1 MRKHRAKI
9 QTMMLGAIALAAALA
24 APSAMARP
32 RDDVMSGAFRC
43 AAIGDS
49 KVWLDCYYG
58 AAQPARAAL
67 GMLSAPPAQVKLV
80 SAPPVGG
87 SVLDHDVRDAVMAG
101 AFRCTSAAD
110 ERQWLNCYYA
120 AAQPMR
126 ARLGLSAAPQA
137 GAAHVAPP
145 VPPGPALALAPQ
157 FGRKPP
163 PRQEIPDN
171 VDHVTAQMRSYTFD
185 KLGWFT
191 VTLDNGQV
199 WKQVQGDTTFARNWK
214 KPAAS
219 YQVRVSHGFL
229 GSYNLQVRGQPGLY
243 KVIRAS

>member
-1 MRKHRAKI
+1 MRKHGMKI
-9 QTMMLGAIALAAALA
+9 QMMALGVIALVVALA
-24 APSAMARP
+24 SSPAMARP

-67 GMLSAPPAQVKLV
+67 GMSAAPAAQVKLV

-101 AFRCTSAAD
+101 AFRCTAVD
-110 ERQWLNCYYA
+110 EERRWLNCYYA

-137 GAAHVAPP
+137 ATAHMAPP
-145 VPPGPALALAPQ
+145 VPPPAAPVPQ

-163 PRQEIPDN
+163 PRAAIPDN
-171 VDHVTAQMRSYTFD
+171 ADHLTAQMQSYTFD

-199 WKQVQGDTTFARNWK
+199 WNQVHGDTTYARNWK
-214 KPAAS
+214 KSAAS

-229 GSYNLQVRGQPGLY
+229 GSYSLQVQGLPGLY
-243 KVIRAS
+243 KVIRAP

>member
-1 MRKHRAKI
+1 
-9 QTMMLGAIALAAALA
+9 
-24 APSAMARP
+24 MARP

-43 AAIGDS
+43 AGIGDS

-67 GMLSAPPAQVKLV
+67 GMSPAPGPQVKLA

-101 AFRCTSAAD
+101 AFRCTASAD

-120 AAQPMR
+120 AAQSMR
-126 ARLGLSAAPQA
+126 ARLGLSTAPQA
-137 GAAHVAPP
+137 GAVP
-145 VPPGPALALAPQ
+145 VPLPVVPAPQ

-163 PRQEIPDN
+163 PRAEIPDN
-171 VDHVTAQMRSYTFD
+171 VDHVTARMQSYVFD

-199 WKQVQGDTTFARNWK
+199 WKQVQGDTTYARNWK

-229 GSYNLQVRGQPGLY
+229 GSYNLQVQGLPGLY
-243 KVIRAS
+243 KVIRAP

>member
-1 MRKHRAKI
+1 MA
-9 QTMMLGAIALAAALA
+9 LGAIVLAMGAL
-24 APSAMARP
+24 PVQARP

-49 KVWLDCYYG
+49 RMWLDCYYG

-67 GMLSAPPAQVKLV
+67 GMSPAPAAQVKLA

-87 SVLDHDVRDAVMAG
+87 SVPDHDVRDAVMAG
-101 AFRCTSAAD
+101 AFRCMSAGD

-137 GAAHVAPP
+137 AMAHVAPP
-145 VPPGPALALAPQ
+145 VPAAAAPVSQ

-163 PRQEIPDN
+163 PRAEIPGN
-171 VDHVTAQMRSYTFD
+171 ADHITAQMQSYTFD

-199 WKQVQGDTTFARNWK
+199 WKQVQGDTTYARNWK

-229 GSYNLQVRGQPGLY
+229 GSYNLQVHGLPGLY
-243 KVIRAS
+243 KVIRAP

>member
-1 MRKHRAKI
+1 MTERGVKI
-9 QTMMLGAIALAAALA
+9 PLMILGLIALVVGLA
-24 APSAMARP
+24 SPPAMARP
-32 RDDVMSGAFRC
+32 RDDVMSNAFRC
-43 AAIGDS
+43 AGIGDS

-67 GMLSAPPAQVKLV
+67 GMSAAPGAQVKLA

-87 SVLDHDVRDAVMAG
+87 SVTDHDVRDAVMSG
-101 AFRCTSAAD
+101 AFRCTGSSD

-137 GAAHVAPP
+137 VAPP
-145 VPPGPALALAPQ
+145 VPLPVPPVPAPP

-163 PRQEIPDN
+163 PRTEIPDN
-171 VDHVTAQMRSYTFD
+171 VGHVFAQMQSYTFD

-199 WKQVQGDTTFARNWK
+199 WKQVQGDTTYANWK
-214 KPAAS
+214 KPASS
-219 YQVRVSHGFL
+219 YRARVSHGFM
-229 GSYNLQVRGQPGLY
+229 GSYNLQVVGLPGLY
-243 KVIRAS
+243 KVIRAP

>member
-1 MRKHRAKI
+1 MNISAAI
-9 QTMMLGAIALAAALA
+9 LGLAIVLM
-24 APSAMARP
+24 AMASPVAARP

-43 AAIGDS
+43 AGIGDS

-67 GMLSAPPAQVKLV
+67 GMSPAPAAQVKLASAPPA
-80 SAPPVGG
+80 GG
-87 SVLDHDVRDAVMAG
+87 TVTDHDVRDAVMGG
-101 AFRCTSAAD
+101 AFRCTASAD

-137 GAAHVAPP
+137 APVLPPAP
-145 VPPGPALALAPQ
+145 VPQ

-163 PRQEIPDN
+163 PRAEIPDS
-171 VDHVTAQMRSYTFD
+171 VDHVTARMQAYTFD

-199 WKQVQGDTTFARNWK
+199 WKQVQGDTTFAKNWK
-214 KPAAS
+214 KPAPS

-229 GSYNLQVRGQPGLY
+229 GSYNLQVQGLPGLY
-243 KVIRAS
+243 KVIRAP

>member
-1 MRKHRAKI
+1 MAVGVI
-9 QTMMLGAIALAAALA
+9 VLVMGALAAQ
-24 APSAMARP
+24 ARP

-49 KVWLDCYYG
+49 RIWLDCYYG
-58 AAQPARAAL
+58 AAQPARSAL
-67 GMLSAPPAQVKLV
+67 GMSPAPAAQVKLASAPPAGG
-80 SAPPVGG
+80 PVP
-87 SVLDHDVRDAVMAG
+87 DHDVRDAVMAG
-101 AFRCTSAAD
+101 AFRCTSAGD
-110 ERQWLNCYYA
+110 EREWLNCYYA

-137 GAAHVAPP
+137 TTIAHAPPP
-145 VPPGPALALAPQ
+145 VPLPAAPVAQ

-163 PRQEIPDN
+163 RAAIPDN
-171 VDHVTAQMRSYTFD
+171 VDHITAQMQSYTFD

-199 WKQVQGDTTFARNWK
+199 WKQIQGDTTYAKWK

-229 GSYNLQVRGQPGLY
+229 GSYNLQVHGLAGLY
-243 KVIRAS
+243 KVMRAP

>member
-1 MRKHRAKI
+1 MTIRMTI
-9 QTMMLGAIALAAALA
+9 LGLAALAAAMASL
-24 APSAMARP
+24 PAMARP

-43 AAIGDS
+43 AGIGDS
-49 KVWLDCYYG
+49 RTWLDCYYG

-67 GMLSAPPAQVKLV
+67 GMSPAPAAQMKLASAPPI
-80 SAPPVGG
+80 GG
-87 SVLDHDVRDAVMAG
+87 SVIDHDVRDAVMGG
-101 AFRCTSAAD
+101 AFRCTASTD

-137 GAAHVAPP
+137 GT
-145 VPPGPALALAPQ
+145 VPPIPPIPAPQ

-163 PRQEIPDN
+163 PRAEIPDN
-171 VDHVTAQMRSYTFD
+171 VDHVTAHMQSYTFD

-191 VTLDNGQV
+191 ATLDNGQV
-199 WKQVQGDTTFARNWK
+199 WKQVEGDTTYARNWK

-229 GSYNLQVRGQPGLY
+229 GSYNFQVQGLPGLY
-243 KVIRAS
+243 KVIRAPNP

>member
-1 MRKHRAKI
+1 
-9 QTMMLGAIALAAALA
+9 MMILGLLALAMGLLSS
-24 APSAMARP
+24 PAMARP
-32 RDDVMSGAFRC
+32 RDDVMSNAFRC

-67 GMLSAPPAQVKLV
+67 GLSPAPAAQVKLA

-87 SVLDHDVRDAVMAG
+87 SVTDHDVRDAVMSG
-101 AFRCTSAAD
+101 AFRCTASAD
-110 ERQWLNCYYA
+110 DHQWLNCYYA

-126 ARLGLSAAPQA
+126 ARLGLSTAPQA
-137 GAAHVAPP
+137 ATAHVVPP
-145 VPPGPALALAPQ
+145 VLPVPVPQ

-163 PRQEIPDN
+163 PRVDIPDN
-171 VDHVTAQMRSYTFD
+171 ANHITAQMQSYTFD

-199 WKQVQGDTTFARNWK
+199 WNQVHGDTTFAKNWK
-214 KPAAS
+214 KSAAS
-219 YQVRVSHGFL
+219 NRVRVSHGFL
-229 GSYNLQVRGQPGLY
+229 GSYNLQVEGLPGLY
-243 KVIRAS
+243 KVIRAP

>member
-1 MRKHRAKI
+1 MRQRGVKI
-9 QTMMLGAIALAAALA
+9 RLMALGVIALALALLS
-24 APSAMARP
+24 PPAMARP

-43 AAIGDS
+43 AGIGDS
-49 KVWLDCYYG
+49 RVWLDCYYG

-67 GMLSAPPAQVKLV
+67 GMSPAPGAQVKLA
-80 SAPPVGG
+80 STPPVSGT
-87 SVLDHDVRDAVMAG
+87 VTDHDVRDAVMSG
-101 AFRCTSAAD
+101 AFRCTASAD

-137 GAAHVAPP
+137 ATVHAPP
-145 VPPGPALALAPQ
+145 PALPVPAPQ

-163 PRQEIPDN
+163 PRVDIPDN
-171 VDHVTAQMRSYTFD
+171 VDHVIARMQSYTFD

-199 WKQVQGDTTFARNWK
+199 WKQVQGDTTFAKNWK
-214 KPAAS
+214 KPAPS
-219 YQVRVSHGFL
+219 YQARVSHGFM
-229 GSYNLQVRGQPGLY
+229 GSYNLQVVGLSGLY
-243 KVIRAS
+243 KVIRAP

>member
-1 MRKHRAKI
+1 MTERGVK
-9 QTMMLGAIALAAALA
+9 MMVLGAIALVAALLS
-24 APSAMARP
+24 PPAMARP

-43 AAIGDS
+43 AGIGDS

-67 GMLSAPPAQVKLV
+67 GMSPAPGAQVKLA

-101 AFRCTSAAD
+101 AFRCTASAD

-126 ARLGLSAAPQA
+126 ARLGLSTAPQA
-137 GAAHVAPP
+137 GAAP
-145 VPPGPALALAPQ
+145 VPLPVVPAPQ

-163 PRQEIPDN
+163 PRAEMPDN
-171 VDHVTAQMRSYTFD
+171 VDHVTARMQSYVFD

-229 GSYNLQVRGQPGLY
+229 GSYNLQVQGLPGLY
-243 KVIRAS
+243 KVIRAP